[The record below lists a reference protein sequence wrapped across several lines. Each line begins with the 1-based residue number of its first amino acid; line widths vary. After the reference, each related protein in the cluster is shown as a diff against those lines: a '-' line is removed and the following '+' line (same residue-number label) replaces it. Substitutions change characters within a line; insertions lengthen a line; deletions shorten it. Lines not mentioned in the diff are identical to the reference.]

1 MVKMVN
7 VKFKNGFLIE
17 NKLLFGFETTD
28 PKYINL
34 ALNPGD
40 DMRYEKLDYA
50 LVDYPGEYD
59 IQWIGIECFLGA
71 NNKLNYLL
79 TIDDKKI
86 GIIQSSDILDLDEV
100 GWMNFRLYQDDKIAN
115 KIDQLELEGEKQKLE
130 IPELND

>member
-1 MVKMVN
+1 MVN

-28 PKYINL
+28 PKHINL
-34 ALNPGD
+34 ALEPGD
-40 DMRYEKLDYA
+40 DMRYDKLEYA

-71 NNKLNYLL
+71 NNKLNYVL
-79 TIDDKKI
+79 TLNDKKI
-86 GIIQSSDILDLDEV
+86 GIIQSPDVLDLDEV
-100 GWMNFRLYQDDKIAN
+100 GEVSFRLYQDDKIAN

-130 IPELND
+130 IPAE

>member
-1 MVKMVN
+1 M
-7 VKFKNGFLIE
+7 E

-34 ALNPGD
+34 ALEPGD
-40 DMRYEKLDYA
+40 DMRYDKLEYA

-71 NNKLNYLL
+71 NNKLNYVL
-79 TIDDKKI
+79 TLNEKKI
-86 GIIQSSDILDLDEV
+86 GIIQSPDVLDLDEV
-100 GWMNFRLYQDDKIAN
+100 GEVSFRLYQDDKIAN

-130 IPELND
+130 IPSE

>member
-1 MVKMVN
+1 MVN

-34 ALNPGD
+34 ALEPGD
-40 DMRYEKLDYA
+40 DMRYDKLDYA

-71 NNKLNYLL
+71 NNKLNYVLA
-79 TIDDKKI
+79 INDKKI
-86 GIIQSSDILDLDEV
+86 GIIQSPDVLDLDEV
-100 GWMNFRLYQDDKIAN
+100 GEVKVRLYQDDKIAN
-115 KIDQLELEGEKQKLE
+115 KMDQLEFEGEKQKLE
-130 IPELND
+130 IPTE

>member
-1 MVKMVN
+1 MVN

-34 ALNPGD
+34 ALEPGD
-40 DMRYEKLDYA
+40 DMRYDKLEYA

-71 NNKLNYLL
+71 NNKLNYVL
-79 TIDDKKI
+79 TLNDKKI
-86 GIIQSSDILDLDEV
+86 GIIQSPDVLDLDEV
-100 GWMNFRLYQDDKIAN
+100 GEVIFRLYQDDKIAN

-130 IPELND
+130 IPAE

>member
-1 MVKMVN
+1 MVN

-34 ALNPGD
+34 ALEPGD
-40 DMRYEKLDYA
+40 DMRYDKLEYA

-71 NNKLNYLL
+71 NNKLNYVL
-79 TIDDKKI
+79 TLNDKKI
-86 GIIQSSDILDLDEV
+86 GIIQSPDVLDLDEV
-100 GWMNFRLYQDDKIAN
+100 GEVSFRLYQDDKIAN

-130 IPELND
+130 IPAE

>member
-1 MVKMVN
+1 MVN

-34 ALNPGD
+34 ALEPGD
-40 DMRYEKLDYA
+40 DMRYDKLEYA

-71 NNKLNYLL
+71 NNKLNYVL
-79 TIDDKKI
+79 TLNEKKI
-86 GIIQSSDILDLDEV
+86 GIIQSPDVLDLDEV
-100 GWMNFRLYQDDKIAN
+100 GEVSFRLYQDDKIAN

-130 IPELND
+130 TPTE

>member
-1 MVKMVN
+1 MVN

-34 ALNPGD
+34 ALEPGD
-40 DMRYEKLDYA
+40 DMRYDKLEYA

-71 NNKLNYLL
+71 NNKLNYVL
-79 TIDDKKI
+79 TINDKKI
-86 GIIQSSDILDLDEV
+86 GIIQSPDVLDLDEV
-100 GWMNFRLYQDDKIAN
+100 GEVKVRLYQDDKIAN
-115 KIDQLELEGEKQKLE
+115 KMDQLEFEGEKQKLE
-130 IPELND
+130 IPAE